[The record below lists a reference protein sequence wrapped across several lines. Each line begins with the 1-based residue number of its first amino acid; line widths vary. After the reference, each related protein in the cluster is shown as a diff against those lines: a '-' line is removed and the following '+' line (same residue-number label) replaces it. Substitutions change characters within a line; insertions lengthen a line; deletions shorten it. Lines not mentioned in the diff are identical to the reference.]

1 MRRAAP
7 PLSALKEESPIVAE
21 APRLQ
26 WMGALGVGPPAVEA
40 AVEGEGEEDPWET
53 TLPRR
58 TSLGRG
64 DLRTP

>member
-7 PLSALKEESPIVAE
+7 PLSALKEVSPIAAE
-21 APRLQ
+21 AQRLQ

-40 AVEGEGEEDPWET
+40 VVEGEGEEDPWET